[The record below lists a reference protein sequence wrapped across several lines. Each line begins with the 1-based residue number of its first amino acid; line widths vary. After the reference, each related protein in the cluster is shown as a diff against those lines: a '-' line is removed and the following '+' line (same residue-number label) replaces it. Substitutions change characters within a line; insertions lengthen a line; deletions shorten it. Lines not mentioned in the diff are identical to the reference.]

1 MNDEGG
7 ESVQKQDSAHL
18 DRQPRSRCFHMRRS
32 KHCYATTIAERD
44 SKSVFVAT
52 AHSAHPR
59 FETEA
64 ARLPY
69 VCMPC
74 GPPPKSWTWRTGSRC
89 LNRRAGTLDSAP
101 RCRHSNILAPPPR
114 RLPLRL
120 GRSSDLFNMALF
132 CNAPAA
138 RIEHIG
144 GAHRGAFLRNND
156 TQAQTRLLKFLRR
169 NCQTSAP
176 TYATTLHCA
185 LACELIRLLRQILHS
200 VGFSTAVTRHTRPS
214 PIRSAT

>member
-44 SKSVFVAT
+44 GKSVFVAT
-52 AHSAHPR
+52 AHSA
-59 FETEA
+59 
-64 ARLPY
+64 
-69 VCMPC
+69 
-74 GPPPKSWTWRTGSRC
+74 
-89 LNRRAGTLDSAP
+89 
-101 RCRHSNILAPPPR
+101 PPR
-114 RLPLRL
+114 RLPPRL
-120 GRSSDLFNMALF
+120 GRSSDLFNMTLF

-156 TQAQTRLLKFLRR
+156 TPAQTRLLKFLRR

-200 VGFSTAVTRHTRPS
+200 VGFSTAVTRHTCPS